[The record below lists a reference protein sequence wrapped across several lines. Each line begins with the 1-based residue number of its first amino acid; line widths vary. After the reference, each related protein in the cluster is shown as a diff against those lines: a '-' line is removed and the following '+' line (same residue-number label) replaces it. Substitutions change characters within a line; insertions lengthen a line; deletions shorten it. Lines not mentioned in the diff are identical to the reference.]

1 MMYYKL
7 YKIKI
12 EARFTSVNEPKNQDE
27 VKAKIK

>member
-1 MMYYKL
+1 MYYKL

-12 EARFTSVNEPKNQDE
+12 EAKFTAVNEPKTPDE